1 MKDETKWLSR
11 MYMMIDENQAE
22 KLHKAHV
29 LVVGMGGVGGVV
41 AEMLARAGIGKL
53 TIVDGDTIHHT
64 NRNRQ
69 IIALKSTEGK
79 LKIEAWEQRLHDISP
94 TMEIISIPEYIKD
107 ERMIEILD
115 VGYDYVVDAIDTL
128 SPKVYLIYHALNRNL
143 PIVSSMGAGGKFN
156 PELVTISDISET
168 NTCKLAMYIR
178 KKLHKLGVYSGFK
191 AVYSTEQVPRE
202 FVHLSEG
209 ELNKRSTVGTI
220 SYMPTVF
227 ACFCASL
234 VIRTLIQTKEQSEI

>member
-1 MKDETKWLSR
+1 MKENKSWLER
-11 MYMMIDENQAE
+11 MYMMFDDKQAE
-22 KLHKAHV
+22 RLHNAHV
-29 LVVGMGGVGGVV
+29 LVVGLGGVGGVI

-69 IIALKSTEGK
+69 IIALQSSEGK
-79 LKIEAWEQRLHDISP
+79 SKVAAWEERLRDISP
-94 TMEIISIPEYIKD
+94 EIEIISIPEYIKD

-115 VGYDYVVDAIDTL
+115 IGYDYVVDAIDTL

-143 PIVSSMGAGGKFN
+143 PIVSSMGAGGKFR
-156 PELVTISDISET
+156 PELVTVSDISET

-178 KKLHKLGVYSGFK
+178 KKLHKLGVFSGFH

-202 FVHLSEG
+202 YVHICHG
-209 ELNKRSTVGTI
+209 ELNKKSTVGTI

-227 ACFCASL
+227 ACHCVSV
-234 VIRTLIQTKEQSEI
+234 VIMGLLSR